1 VGNKHKDLSLI
12 LLDIEMP
19 EMNGLEFLRLARLR
33 TKAKIVILSSVA
45 IEGSPYTEK
54 AKKLGANAILTKPSG
69 SVSLN
74 LAEKCGAEIEQT
86 IKRILA
92 I

>member
-1 VGNKHKDLSLI
+1 
-12 LLDIEMP
+12 
-19 EMNGLEFLRLARLR
+19 
-33 TKAKIVILSSVA
+33 VA

-74 LAEKCGAEIEQT
+74 LAEKCGAEMEQT
-86 IKRILA
+86 IKKAQKMTRHEWRFCLRNIRN
-92 I
+92 